1 MRLLLDTHALL
12 WFLEGSPR
20 LGVKVR
26 NAIRNIQ
33 NDVFVSPAAIWEISI
48 KDSLGKLALP
58 EPFAEMFPRRLAE
71 NRIALLP
78 IEIPHILM
86 HRTLPLHHHDP
97 FDRLIIAQALEENL
111 TIATCDP
118 LFAPYGVSVEW

>member
-1 MRLLLDTHALL
+1 MFCSPPSVRILLDTHALL

-48 KDSLGKLALP
+48 KDRLGKLALP
-58 EPFAEMFPRRLAE
+58 EPFAE

>member
-1 MRLLLDTHALL
+1 MKAILDAHALL
-12 WFLEGSPR
+12 WFFAGSSRLSAKALACIQDPR
-20 LGVKVR
+20 NTLF
-26 NAIRNIQ
+26 A
-33 NDVFVSPAAIWEISI
+33 SPATLWEISI
-48 KDSLGKLALP
+48 KDRLGKLALP